1 MVRAVDELERGRR
14 AYEGSAWTDAFE
26 SLSRADQST
35 SLAAG
40 DLELF
45 ARSAYM
51 VGRDDDYVAGLE
63 RAHDLYVAA
72 GDVPSAIR
80 CAWWIGHNML
90 FCGQTARAAGW
101 FGRAQRLLDSD
112 GRDCVERG
120 YLLIPV
126 WLGQIASGDYEAG
139 YETAAEAAAIGEH
152 FGDADLVWLARDDQ
166 ARALAKQGRLD
177 EALRLVDETLV
188 VALSGEVSPIVT
200 GIVYCNTIAFCRD
213 VYEVR
218 HAREWTE
225 ALSRW
230 CERQPEMVAHNG
242 LCLVHRAE
250 IMQLQGAWNGALVE
264 ARRAAERFTSGAL
277 NELARGRA
285 FYQQGEVHRLRGE
298 FAAAE
303 EAYRSASRCG
313 HEPQPG
319 LASLRLAEGK
329 AWAAVG
335 AIRRVLGESAQ
346 PMLRAGLLPACVE
359 IMLAVG
365 DLAEARGACDELQE
379 IAAAHQSDVLRAA
392 SGRARGLLASAEGDP
407 HGALAALRESLSIWQ
422 ELEAPYEVARLRVS
436 VGLACRALGDEDTA
450 VLELEVAR
458 DVFSRLRARPDV
470 AWVDLQLKRAS
481 ASKPYGLSERELEVL
496 RLVAA
501 GNSNREIATRLV
513 ISEHTVARHMQNVF
527 GKLGVSSRSAAS
539 AFAAAHELL

>member
-1 MVRAVDELERGRR
+1 E
-14 AYEGSAWTDAFE
+14 
-26 SLSRADQST
+26 
-35 SLAAG
+35 
-40 DLELF
+40 
-45 ARSAYM
+45 
-51 VGRDDDYVAGLE
+51 
-63 RAHDLYVAA
+63 
-72 GDVPSAIR
+72 
-80 CAWWIGHNML
+80 
-90 FCGQTARAAGW
+90 
-101 FGRAQRLLDSD
+101 
-112 GRDCVERG
+112 
-120 YLLIPV
+120 
-126 WLGQIASGDYEAG
+126 
-139 YETAAEAAAIGEH
+139 
-152 FGDADLVWLARDDQ
+152 
-166 ARALAKQGRLD
+166 

-188 VALSGEVSPIVT
+188 VALAGELSPIVT

-250 IMQLQGAWNGALVE
+250 IMQLQGAWNEALVE

-303 EAYRSASRCG
+303 EAYRGASRCG

-319 LASLRLAEGK
+319 LAFLRLAEGK

-392 SGRARGLLASAEGDP
+392 SGRARGLLASADDDP
-407 HGALAALRESLSIWQ
+407 HGALVALRESLSIWQ

-470 AWVDLQLKRAS
+470 AWVDVQLKRAS

>member
-90 FCGQTARAAGW
+90 FRGQTARAAGW

-166 ARALAKQGRLD
+166 ARALAMQAPLD
-177 EALRLVDETLV
+177 
-188 VALSGEVSPIVT
+188 
-200 GIVYCNTIAFCRD
+200 
-213 VYEVR
+213 
-218 HAREWTE
+218 
-225 ALSRW
+225 
-230 CERQPEMVAHNG
+230 
-242 LCLVHRAE
+242 
-250 IMQLQGAWNGALVE
+250 
-264 ARRAAERFTSGAL
+264 
-277 NELARGRA
+277 
-285 FYQQGEVHRLRGE
+285 
-298 FAAAE
+298 
-303 EAYRSASRCG
+303 
-313 HEPQPG
+313 
-319 LASLRLAEGK
+319 
-329 AWAAVG
+329 
-335 AIRRVLGESAQ
+335 
-346 PMLRAGLLPACVE
+346 
-359 IMLAVG
+359 
-365 DLAEARGACDELQE
+365 
-379 IAAAHQSDVLRAA
+379 
-392 SGRARGLLASAEGDP
+392 
-407 HGALAALRESLSIWQ
+407 
-422 ELEAPYEVARLRVS
+422 
-436 VGLACRALGDEDTA
+436 
-450 VLELEVAR
+450 
-458 DVFSRLRARPDV
+458 
-470 AWVDLQLKRAS
+470 
-481 ASKPYGLSERELEVL
+481 
-496 RLVAA
+496 
-501 GNSNREIATRLV
+501 
-513 ISEHTVARHMQNVF
+513 
-527 GKLGVSSRSAAS
+527 
-539 AFAAAHELL
+539 